1 MHATMLFVSPVK
13 AGFAALLL
21 IPALLGA
28 QVGTQTIAQA
38 PAAETSFSGR
48 VDVTVA
54 EVEVFVSDHDGR
66 PVPDLTRD
74 DFKVVED
81 GQPAEV
87 TGLAPGTSQH
97 LNLAVFFDQTTLDVS
112 SRSTALAAL
121 RRFFEAGLKPGDR
134 VLLAAWDG
142 SLEVR
147 AEPTGDPAVLRAA
160 LDRLGA
166 ALPTGVLSAQ
176 ERSAVQREIHD
187 ANPLDDE
194 RGSSFLSRSQA
205 KAALDNLRA
214 YARARADETR
224 GTFGALQQMLVLL
237 GGLPERKALLYV
249 GGGPLLQPG
258 ADLFITWQGRFAAM
272 APELGFSPSE
282 ASRYDA
288 GPQAQEVVN
297 RANGASISIFA
308 LALPVGGAR
317 ADAEDSGRALRTL
330 AAGTGGRVVVEVPN
344 PAAFLEAMGRDLS
357 SSYLV
362 AYAPPQKRNP
372 GTHKVDV
379 TVKGGALAA
388 RYRETRRDGGNP
400 GEAGDPLLRQALATM
415 WAGEAGGAA
424 EANPLRAELAFDEQ
438 GKDELGRLLVTGLVT
453 FPLATLA
460 IQPQEHFHTGHVTLA
475 LVARDGKGKI
485 SGMPKAEV
493 PIEIPNEHLLSA
505 PGQTAGY
512 KFTLHLSPG
521 DSVVAVAMRD
531 DFGGTQGVIRADFPA
546 KGGSGREGDGATRLA
561 APQTGRVE
569 PPAHHPD
576 PPLREAVHSSPSAS
590 LDVESAALLMSGQE
604 GGDIPLGALAL
615 PIPGEGAEADRA
627 RLLVRVRLEGKGL
640 LAGQTENILRIE
652 GDLYALGA
660 GEGIA
665 VSALERIEIDLA
677 SQRAAVER
685 DGVDFLAGLDLRP
698 GAYSLRMLVRNLDTG
713 KLAVRNFSITVPEL
727 ASLRNVP
734 LPSPRPAAGTDL
746 RPTART
752 ANLGP
757 LDPPPFPDDAPST
770 LAAAAAPAPV
780 APPAPPPETAEGR
793 KLRTLARKAYREI
806 LALLATG
813 RDAEALTAAVTF
825 EDSLLLRVNAVNV
838 ERLVEIEASAEKELA
853 RVDPESLAPVLRL
866 HQRLYQEATERQRP
880 QGSTVARDVFLQGV
894 DLLRSAKGGAPMAH
908 QFLATFGAELM
919 RSGTRHVGE
928 ATLRRV
934 LADDPADEIALLELA
949 ADAERRGD
957 HAAAGPPLE
966 TLLHAHPEHREAR
979 LRQAVDLAR
988 MGRTAEAEQ
997 RLTAL
1002 LADETEAWRL
1012 ALAYQELARLRL
1024 AAKDPSRA
1032 EATLREG
1039 LKRLPGDEKLTLLLA
1054 ELQEKSGL
1062 TVAARQT
1069 VAGLK
1074 PETGGGGGAAR
1085 HRYSLPPE
1093 EPLAS
1098 TLAALAREAVARRP
1112 ALAAAL
1118 EKTAP

>member
-1 MHATMLFVSPVK
+1 MLFVSPVT

-21 IPALLGA
+21 IPALLG
-28 QVGTQTIAQA
+28 GQA
-38 PAAETSFSGR
+38 APQAATGETSFSGR

-54 EVEVFVSDHDGR
+54 EVEVFVADRDGR

-81 GQPAEV
+81 GLPAEV
-87 TGLAPGTSQH
+87 TGLAPGTSQR
-97 LNLAVFFDQTTLDVS
+97 LNLAVFFDQTTLDVT
-112 SRSTALAAL
+112 SRATALAAL

-160 LDRLGA
+160 LDKLGA
-166 ALPTGVLSAQ
+166 ALPPGVRAAQ
-176 ERSAVQREIHD
+176 DRSAVQREIHD

-194 RGSSFLSRSQA
+194 KVSALARSQA

-214 YARARADETR
+214 YARDRSEEARA
-224 GTFGALQQMLVLL
+224 TFGALQQILVLL

-249 GGGPLLQPG
+249 GGGPPLQPG
-258 ADLFITWQGRFAAM
+258 ADLFVAWQGRFSLLAS
-272 APELGFSPSE
+272 ELGFSPLE
-282 ASRYDA
+282 VSRYDA

-297 RANGASISIFA
+297 RANGAGISLFA
-308 LALPVGGAR
+308 LALPIAGAR
-317 ADAEDSGRALRTL
+317 ADTEDSGRAMRTL
-330 AAGTGGRVVVEVPN
+330 AEGTGGRVIVDVAN
-344 PAAFLEAMGRDLS
+344 PASFLEMMGRDLS

-362 AYAPPQKRNP
+362 AYAPPQQRKT
-372 GTHKVDV
+372 GTHKVEV
-379 TVKGGALAA
+379 TVKGGALVA
-388 RYRETRRDGGNP
+388 RHREARREGD
-400 GEAGDPLLRQALATM
+400 AGDPLLRQALATM
-415 WAGEAGGAA
+415 WAGEVGAA
-424 EANPLRAELAFDEQ
+424 ETNPLHAEIAFEEQ
-438 GKDELGRLLVTGLVT
+438 GKDDLGRLLVSGLVT
-453 FPLATLA
+453 FPLAALA

-485 SGMPKAEV
+485 TGLPKAEV

-512 KFTLHLSPG
+512 KLTLHLSPG

-531 DFGGTQGVIRADFPA
+531 DLGGTQGVIRAEFPSP
-546 KGGSGREGDGATRLA
+546 KGATPRPAGPA
-561 APQTGRVE
+561 A
-569 PPAHHPD
+569 PPAHPPD
-576 PPLREAVHSSPSAS
+576 PPLPEAIHSSPSTS
-590 LDVESAALLMSGQE
+590 LGVESAALLMSGQQ
-604 GGDIPLGALAL
+604 GGEIALGALAL
-615 PIPGEGAEADRA
+615 PIPGEGNAADRA
-627 RLLVRVRLEGKGL
+627 RLLVRVRLGGKDL
-640 LAGQTENILRIE
+640 LAGQTEKILRIE

-665 VSALERIEIDLA
+665 ASALERIEIDLG

-713 KLAVRNFSITVPEL
+713 KLAVRNFSIAVPEL
-727 ASLRNVP
+727 ASLRNAP
-734 LPSPRPAAGTDL
+734 LPAPRPPAGGDP

-752 ANLGP
+752 ADLGP
-757 LDPPPFPDDAPST
+757 LDPPPFPDDAPAV
-770 LAAAAAPAPV
+770 AATAATATPAPLP
-780 APPAPPPETAEGR
+780 PPAPPPETAEGR
-793 KLRTLARKAYREI
+793 KLRALARTGYREI
-806 LALLATG
+806 LARLAAG
-813 RDAEALTAAVTF
+813 REAEALAAAATF
-825 EDSLLLRVNAVNV
+825 EDSLLQRANPLTV
-838 ERLVEIEASAEKELA
+838 EHLEEIEAGAEKELA
-853 RVDPESLAPVLRL
+853 GADPESLVPVLRL
-866 HQRLYQEATERQRP
+866 HQRLYQEAAGRQRL
-880 QGSTVARDVFLQGV
+880 QGSTVARDVFLQSV
-894 DLLRSAKGGAPMAH
+894 DLLRAGKGGGSLTYQPLAH
-908 QFLATFGAELM
+908 RFLAAFGAELM
-919 RSGTRHVGE
+919 RSGSRHVGE
-928 ATLRRV
+928 QTLRRA

-957 HAAAGPPLE
+957 HAAAAPPLE
-966 TLLHAHPEHREAR
+966 ALLHAHPEHREAR
-979 LRQAVDLAR
+979 LRLAVDLAR
-988 MGRTAEAEQ
+988 MPQARRAAEAEP

-1002 LADETEAWRL
+1002 LADETEPWRL

-1024 AAKDPSRA
+1024 AAKDPVRA

-1054 ELQEKSGL
+1054 ELQEKSSL
-1062 TVAARQT
+1062 TAIAHQT
-1069 VAGLK
+1069 VAGLR
-1074 PETGGGGGAAR
+1074 PEPGGGGGAAR

-1098 TLAALAREAVARRP
+1098 TLAALTREAVSRLP

>member
-1 MHATMLFVSPVK
+1 MSPVK

-21 IPALLGA
+21 VPALLGA
-28 QVGTQTIAQA
+28 QVGAQATAQA
-38 PAAETSFSGR
+38 PAAEPTFSGR

-54 EVEVFVSDHDGR
+54 EVEVFVADRDGR

-87 TGLAPGTSQH
+87 TGLAPGTSQR
-97 LNLAVFFDQTTLDVS
+97 LNLAIFFDQTTLDVT
-112 SRSTALAAL
+112 SRATALAAL
-121 RRFFEAGLKPGDR
+121 RRFVDTGLKPGDR
-134 VLLAAWDG
+134 VLLAAWDD

-147 AEPTGDPAVLRAA
+147 AEPTGDRAVLRAA

-166 ALPTGVLSAQ
+166 ALPPGVRTAQ

-194 RGSSFLSRSQA
+194 RGTSFLARSQA

-214 YARARADETR
+214 YARARAEETR

-237 GGLPERKALLYV
+237 GGLPERKALLYI
-249 GGGPLLQPG
+249 GGGPPLQPG
-258 ADLFITWQGRFAAM
+258 ADLFAAWQTRFSTM

-282 ASRYDA
+282 VSRYDA

-297 RANGASISIFA
+297 RANGAGISIFA
-308 LALPVGGAR
+308 LALPVAGAR
-317 ADAEDSGRALRTL
+317 SDAEDSGRAMHTL
-330 AAGTGGRVVVEVPN
+330 AEGTGGRVVVDVAN
-344 PAAFLEAMGRDLS
+344 PASFLEIMGRDLS

-362 AYAPPQKRNP
+362 AYAPPQNRKP
-372 GTHKVDV
+372 GTHKVEV
-379 TVKGGALAA
+379 TVKGGALVA
-388 RYRETRRDGGNP
+388 RHRETRRDGGNP

-415 WAGEAGGAA
+415 WAGEAGSAG
-424 EANPLRAELAFDEQ
+424 EGNPLRAELAFDEQ
-438 GKDELGRLLVTGLVT
+438 GKDDLGRLLVTGLVT

-460 IQPQEHFHTGHVTLA
+460 IQPQEHFHTGHVTLS

-512 KFTLHLSPG
+512 KFTLHLNPTE
-521 DSVVAVAMRD
+521 SVVAVAMRD
-531 DFGGTQGVIRADFPA
+531 DFGGSQGVIRAEFPG
-546 KGGSGREGDGATRLA
+546 KGGSGREGGGATRVA

-569 PPAHHPD
+569 PAAPRPD
-576 PPLREAVHSSPSAS
+576 PPLREAIHSSPSTS
-590 LDVESAALLMSGQE
+590 LGVESAALLMSGQQ
-604 GGDIPLGALAL
+604 GGDISLGALAL
-615 PIPGEGAEADRA
+615 PIPADAADRA

-640 LAGQTENILRIE
+640 LAEQTENILRIE

-660 GEGIA
+660 GEAIA
-665 VSALERIEIDLA
+665 ASALERIEIDLA

-698 GAYSLRMLVRNLDTG
+698 GPYSLRMLVRNLDTG
-713 KLAVRNFSITVPEL
+713 KLAVRNFSITVPDP
-727 ASLRNVP
+727 ASLKNAP
-734 LPSPRPAAGTDL
+734 LPAPRPAAGTDP

-752 ANLGP
+752 ADIGP

-770 LAAAAAPAPV
+770 IATAAVPAPV

-793 KLRTLARKAYREI
+793 RLRVLARKTYREI

-813 RDAEALTAAVTF
+813 RDAEALAAAAPF
-825 EDSLLLRVNAVNV
+825 EDSLLLRANPMTV

-853 RVDPESLAPVLRL
+853 HVDPESLVPVLRL

-880 QGSTVARDVFLQGV
+880 QGSTVARDVFLLGV
-894 DLLRSAKGGAPMAH
+894 DLLRTAKGGAPLAH

-934 LADDPADEIALLELA
+934 LADDPGDEIALLELA

-966 TLLHAHPEHREAR
+966 TLLRAHPEHREAR
-979 LRQAVDLAR
+979 LRQAVDLAQ

-1024 AAKDPSRA
+1024 ATKETSRA
-1032 EATLREG
+1032 EAILREG

-1054 ELQEKSGL
+1054 ELQEKSWLTGPARL
-1062 TVAARQT
+1062 TVAS
-1069 VAGLK
+1069 LK

-1093 EPLAS
+1093 EPMAS
-1098 TLAALAREAVARRP
+1098 TLAALDRETVARR
-1112 ALAAAL
+1112 AVLAAAL

>member
-1 MHATMLFVSPVK
+1 MLFVSPVK
-13 AGFAALLL
+13 AGFAALFLV
-21 IPALLGA
+21 PALLGA
-28 QVGTQTIAQA
+28 QT
-38 PAAETSFSGR
+38 PASETSFSGR
-48 VDVTVA
+48 LDVTVA
-54 EVEVFVSDHDGR
+54 EVEVFVADRDGK

-97 LNLAVFFDQTTLDVS
+97 LNLAVFFDQTTLDVT
-112 SRSTALAAL
+112 SRATALAAL

-166 ALPTGVLSAQ
+166 ALPSGVRSAQ

-187 ANPLDDE
+187 ANPIDDE
-194 RGSSFLSRSQA
+194 KTSGLARSQA
-205 KAALDNLRA
+205 TAALENLRA
-214 YARARADETR
+214 YARARSEEAR

-249 GGGPLLQPG
+249 GAGPPLQPG
-258 ADLFITWQGRFAAM
+258 ADLFTAWQGRFASM
-272 APELGFSPSE
+272 ASELGFSPLE
-282 ASRYDA
+282 VSRYDA

-297 RANGASISIFA
+297 RANGVGISIFA
-308 LALPVGGAR
+308 LALPVGGAGAR
-317 ADAEDSGRALRTL
+317 ADAEDSGRAMRTL
-330 AAGTGGRVVVEVPN
+330 AAGTGGRVIVDVAN
-344 PAAFLEAMGRDLS
+344 PASFLEMMGHDLS

-362 AYAPPQKRNP
+362 AYAPPQTRKT
-372 GTHKVDV
+372 GTHKVEV
-379 TVKGGALAA
+379 TVKGGTLVA
-388 RYRETRRDGGNP
+388 RHREARRDSDP
-400 GEAGDPLLRQALATM
+400 GDPLLREALATL
-415 WAGEAGGAA
+415 WAGEAGTG

-438 GKDELGRLLVTGLVT
+438 GKDDLGRLVVSGLVT

-460 IQPQEHFHTGHVTLA
+460 IQPQEHFHNGHVTLT

-485 SGMPKAEV
+485 TGLPKAEV

-512 KFTLHLSPG
+512 KLTLHLNPG

-531 DFGGTQGVIRADFPA
+531 DLSGTQGVIRAEFPSP
-546 KGGSGREGDGATRLA
+546 KGGAATRPAGPA
-561 APQTGRVE
+561 APLARQVQ
-569 PPAHHPD
+569 
-576 PPLREAVHSSPSAS
+576 PLPEAIHSSPSTS
-590 LDVESAALLMSGQE
+590 LGIESAALLMSGQQ

-615 PIPGEGAEADRA
+615 PIPSEGNAADRA
-627 RLLVRVRLEGKGL
+627 RLLVRVRLDGKGL
-640 LAGQTENILRIE
+640 LAGQTENVLRIE
-652 GDLYALGA
+652 GDLYALGT

-665 VSALERIEIDLA
+665 ASALERIEIDLG

-713 KLAVRNFSITVPEL
+713 KLAVRNFSITIPDL
-727 ASLRNVP
+727 ASLKNAP
-734 LPSPRPAAGTDL
+734 LPSPRPAADP

-752 ANLGP
+752 ADLGP
-757 LDPPPFPDDAPST
+757 LDPPPFPDDAP
-770 LAAAAAPAPV
+770 AAVAANAAPAPLP
-780 APPAPPPETAEGR
+780 PPAPPPETAEGR
-793 KLRTLARKAYREI
+793 KLRSLARTGYREI
-806 LALLATG
+806 LSRLAAG
-813 RDAEALTAAVTF
+813 REAEALAAVATF
-825 EDSLLLRVNAVNV
+825 EDSLLQRANPMPV
-838 ERLVEIEASAEKELA
+838 ERLVEIEAGAEKELA
-853 RVDPESLAPVLRL
+853 GADPKSLVPVLRL
-866 HQRLYQEATERQRP
+866 HQRLYQEATDRHRL
-880 QGSTVARDVFLQGV
+880 QGSTVARDVFLLGV
-894 DLLRSAKGGAPMAH
+894 DLLHASKGGGLLAH
-908 QFLATFGAELM
+908 QFLAAFGAELM

-928 ATLRRV
+928 ETLRRV

-957 HAAAGPPLE
+957 HAAAGPPLA
-966 TLLHAHPEHREAR
+966 TLLQAHPEHREAR

-988 MGRTAEAEQ
+988 MGRAAEAEQ
-997 RLTAL
+997 RFTAL

-1012 ALAYQELARLRL
+1012 ALVYQELARLRL
-1024 AAKDPSRA
+1024 AAKDPNRA

-1054 ELQEKSGL
+1054 ELQETSWLG
-1062 TVAARQT
+1062 TAARQT
-1069 VAGLK
+1069 VASLK

-1098 TLAALAREAVARRP
+1098 TLATLTREAAAQRP

>member
-1 MHATMLFVSPVK
+1 MLFVSPVK

-21 IPALLGA
+21 IPAFLGA
-28 QVGTQTIAQA
+28 QVGTQTVAQA
-38 PAAETSFSGR
+38 PAAETTFSGR

-54 EVEVFVSDHDGR
+54 EVEVFVADRDGR

-87 TGLAPGTSQH
+87 TGLAPGTSQR
-97 LNLAVFFDQTTLDVS
+97 LNLAIFFDQTTLDVTS
-112 SRSTALAAL
+112 PATALAAL
-121 RRFFEAGLKPGDR
+121 RRFVDTGLKPGDR
-134 VLLAAWDG
+134 VLLAAWDD

-147 AEPTGDPAVLRAA
+147 SEPTGDPAVLRAA

-166 ALPTGVLSAQ
+166 ALPPGVRTAQ

-194 RGSSFLSRSQA
+194 RGTSFLARSQA

-224 GTFGALQQMLVLL
+224 ATFGALQQMLVLL
-237 GGLPERKALLYV
+237 GGLPERKALLYI
-249 GGGPLLQPG
+249 GGGPPLQPG
-258 ADLFITWQGRFAAM
+258 ADLFTAWQTRFSTM

-282 ASRYDA
+282 VSRYDA

-297 RANGASISIFA
+297 RANGAGISIFA
-308 LALPVGGAR
+308 LALPVAGAR
-317 ADAEDSGRALRTL
+317 ADAEDSGRAMHTL
-330 AAGTGGRVVVEVPN
+330 AEGTGGRVVVDVAN
-344 PAAFLEAMGRDLS
+344 PASFLEIMGRDLS

-362 AYAPPQKRNP
+362 AYAPPQNRKP
-372 GTHKVDV
+372 GTHKVEV
-379 TVKGGALAA
+379 TVKGGALVA
-388 RYRETRRDGGNP
+388 RHRETRRDGDNP

-415 WAGEAGGAA
+415 WAGESGGAA
-424 EANPLRAELAFDEQ
+424 EGNPLHAELAFDEQ
-438 GKDELGRLLVTGLVT
+438 GKDDLGRLLVTGLVT

-512 KFTLHLSPG
+512 KFTLHLNPTESL
-521 DSVVAVAMRD
+521 VAVAMRD
-531 DFGGTQGVIRADFPA
+531 DFGGTQGVIRAGFPG
-546 KGGSGREGDGATRLA
+546 KGGSGREGGGAAGVA
-561 APQTGRVE
+561 APETGRVE
-569 PPAHHPD
+569 PPPAPRPD
-576 PPLREAVHSSPSAS
+576 SPLREAIHSSPSTS
-590 LDVESAALLMSGQE
+590 LGVESAALLMSGQQ

-615 PIPGEGAEADRA
+615 PIPGDLADRA

-640 LAGQTENILRIE
+640 LAGQTETILRIE

-660 GEGIA
+660 GEAIA
-665 VSALERIEIDLA
+665 ASALERIEIDLA

-713 KLAVRNFSITVPEL
+713 KLAVRNFSITVPDL
-727 ASLRNVP
+727 ASLKNAP
-734 LPSPRPAAGTDL
+734 LPAPRPTAGGDP

-752 ANLGP
+752 ADLGP

-770 LAAAAAPAPV
+770 IAAAAVPAPV
-780 APPAPPPETAEGR
+780 ALPAPPPETAEGR
-793 KLRTLARKAYREI
+793 RLRVLARKAYREI

-813 RDAEALTAAVTF
+813 RDAEALAAAAPF
-825 EDSLLLRVNAVNV
+825 EDSLLLRANPVTV

-853 RVDPESLAPVLRL
+853 RVDPESLVPVLRL

-880 QGSTVARDVFLQGV
+880 QGSTVARDVFLLGV
-894 DLLRSAKGGAPMAH
+894 DLLRAAKGGAPLAH

-957 HAAAGPPLE
+957 HATAGPPLE
-966 TLLHAHPEHREAR
+966 TLLHANPEHREAR

-988 MGRTAEAEQ
+988 MGRSAEAEQ

-1024 AAKDPSRA
+1024 TAKETRRA
-1032 EATLREG
+1032 EAILREG

-1054 ELQEKSGL
+1054 ELQEKSWL
-1062 TVAARQT
+1062 TADARQT

-1093 EPLAS
+1093 EPMASALAS
-1098 TLAALAREAVARRP
+1098 LNREAVARRP